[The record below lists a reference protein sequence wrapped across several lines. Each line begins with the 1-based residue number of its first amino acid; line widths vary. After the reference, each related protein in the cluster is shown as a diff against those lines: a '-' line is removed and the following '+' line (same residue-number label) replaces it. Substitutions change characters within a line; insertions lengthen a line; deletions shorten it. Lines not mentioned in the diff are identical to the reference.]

1 MPNARVVELA
11 SKAALALQ
19 CEIAAEVRYDRKNY
33 FYPDTPKNYQIT
45 QYTHPLGGKG
55 LLELPSGKMVAIT
68 RLHIEEDS
76 AKMVHQGSDSLAGST
91 HSLVDF
97 NRAGIPLAEIVSEPD
112 MRSGAEAAEYG
123 RELQKI
129 LRYVGASDGN
139 MAEGSLRL
147 DVNVSIRPKGEGGLR
162 SKVEVKNVNSFKS
175 VQQAVDFEVVRQAKA
190 YDAGEP
196 VRQETRMW
204 DEKELATKLM
214 RVKEGESDYR
224 YFPEPDVPPLTLP
237 PALVATWKS
246 ELQELPAAKRAR
258 YQDPAGLGLDAGKEG
273 GREGGREGGLV
284 GGRILYIIRCTH
296 HLSSLP
302 PSFPPSPP
310 SPPSFKTETTKALTE
325 DLNVAQFYEKAVEQ
339 HKADPKEAAKWL
351 IGDIFG
357 HLNGNKGKIKDFDK
371 IKLTPA
377 GLAELVALIAQ
388 GKITGKIAKEI
399 LPELLDEWE
408 GGRGGGAEEG
418 QGGVLALVKERGM
431 EAITDPAA
439 IALLVQKVMEENPE
453 KVADYRGGK
462 TKMLGF
468 FVGMVLKES
477 GSRADPEVAQEL
489 TVKALNEGM

>member
-1 MPNARVVELA
+1 MQHHCSSSAGLVFNPRPTYNLLTPLPPSLPLSLRHLPQVLERYEPVVGIEVHAQLLSDTKAYCGCSTHYNPNLPNANICPVCTGEPGTLPVPNVRVVELA

-19 CEIAAEVRYDRKNY
+19 CEVAAEVRYDRKNY

-97 NRAGIPLAEIVSEPD
+97 NRAGIPLVEIVSEPD

-175 VQQAVDFEVVRQAKA
+175 VQQAVDFEVLRQAKA

-258 YQDPAGLGLDAGKEG
+258 YQDPEGLGLDIGREG
-273 GREGGREGGLV
+273 RREEGREGGWV
-284 GGRILYIIRCTH
+284 
-296 HLSSLP
+296 
-302 PSFPPSPP
+302 
-310 SPPSFKTETTKALTE
+310 
-325 DLNVAQFYEKAVEQ
+325 
-339 HKADPKEAAKWL
+339 
-351 IGDIFG
+351 
-357 HLNGNKGKIKDFDK
+357 
-371 IKLTPA
+371 
-377 GLAELVALIAQ
+377 
-388 GKITGKIAKEI
+388 
-399 LPELLDEWE
+399 
-408 GGRGGGAEEG
+408 
-418 QGGVLALVKERGM
+418 
-431 EAITDPAA
+431 
-439 IALLVQKVMEENPE
+439 
-453 KVADYRGGK
+453 
-462 TKMLGF
+462 
-468 FVGMVLKES
+468 S
-477 GSRADPEVAQEL
+477 G
-489 TVKALNEGM
+489 